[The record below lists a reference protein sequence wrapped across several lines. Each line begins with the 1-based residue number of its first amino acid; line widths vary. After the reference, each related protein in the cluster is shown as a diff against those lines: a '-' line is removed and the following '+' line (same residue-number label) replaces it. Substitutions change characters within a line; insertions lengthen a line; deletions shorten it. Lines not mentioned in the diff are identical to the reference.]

1 MLLETGSFSFSFG
14 IDPHLIPM
22 VCIPGLA
29 YSSSEG
35 VSVGVHSTS
44 NQPGFL
50 WREAWSHGYKAV
62 GSVSTFLGLEAWS
75 SSCGA
80 ELGVPLTAAQA
91 QLLV

>member
-44 NQPGFL
+44 KS
-50 WREAWSHGYKAV
+50 AWFPLE
-62 GSVSTFLGLEAWS
+62 GSLEPW
-75 SSCGA
+75 
-80 ELGVPLTAAQA
+80 L
-91 QLLV
+91 